1 MGSHN
6 LLGPD
11 TLGGCSTALKAS
23 RRERQTQKVF
33 LLFWNVGGEN
43 RGRDGRKKKKDDT
56 LKRPWKWKVEEL
68 QSLGSSHPM

>member
-1 MGSHN
+1 MKWAPKFRAAGTSLHTYMGSHN

-33 LLFWNVGGEN
+33 LLFWNVGGRTEEEMGE
-43 RGRDGRKKKKDDT
+43 RRRKMI
-56 LKRPWKWKVEEL
+56 P
-68 QSLGSSHPM
+68 